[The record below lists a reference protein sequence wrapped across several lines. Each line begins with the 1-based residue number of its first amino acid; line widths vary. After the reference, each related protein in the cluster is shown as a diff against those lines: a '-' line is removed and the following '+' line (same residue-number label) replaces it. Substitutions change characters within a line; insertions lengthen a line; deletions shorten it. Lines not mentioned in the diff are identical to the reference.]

1 MNTCVIIGGGLGG
14 LVTGAL
20 LAKEG
25 YQVTVLEKNAIIGGG
40 LQTFKR
46 NGVSFPTGMHIFGG
60 FQEGGRLRKLFEY
73 LGIMDKLSLQPMDDD
88 GFDVV
93 SVLSDGAVY
102 RLPKGKERFVTYLS
116 ERFPDEKASLEAY
129 YDKLF
134 ELSKE
139 EPLFY
144 LQETPS
150 FSLPSFSEDFIKPY
164 DALMDQYIS
173 NPKLKG
179 LLTYLNPLFDGE
191 TETTPAFLQALLSVL
206 HLGGTFQFVGGS
218 QQMAQAL
225 TEVIENA
232 GGQVLANDGVVKIDV
247 EDGHVTQVVTKK
259 GKVYRADTYISAV
272 HTDVLLRIIS
282 PNAFS
287 TAFKQRVMSI
297 PETFSSFK
305 VYVKFK
311 EKSFRYVNHARYCL
325 NDYDSMT
332 KLRKVQPEE
341 WPNGLMYITPPE
353 ADQDEYA
360 QSMVIICSM
369 SYEWVRQWE
378 NTTTGHRG
386 VDYEQWKQAMTD
398 KVLDFMEKFHPD
410 FRQSIDKVY
419 ASSPLTIRDYYGN
432 KEGSNY
438 GFKKESND
446 ILRSQMSVFTKV
458 KNLFL
463 TGQNVNIHGLCGV
476 SLTAIETAE
485 ALVGHNV
492 IVHKINEANVG
503 RDKE

>member
-60 FQEGGRLRKLFEY
+60 FQDDGKLRKVFAY
-73 LGIMDKLSLQPMDDD
+73 LGIMDKLSLQPMDED

-93 SVLSDGAVY
+93 SVLSDGTTY
-102 RLPKGKERFVTYLS
+102 RLPKGKEQFVAYLS
-116 ERFPDEKASLEAY
+116 ERFPNEKANLKAY

-134 ELSKE
+134 DLSKE

-150 FSLPSFSEDFIKPY
+150 YGLPSFSDDFIKPY
-164 DALMDQYIS
+164 DVLMDHYLS
-173 NPKLKG
+173 DPKLKG
-179 LLTYLNPLFDGE
+179 LLTYLNTLFDGE
-191 TETTPAFLQALLSVL
+191 AGTTPAFLQALLSML

-218 QQMAQAL
+218 QQMATAL
-225 TEVIENA
+225 AEVIENA
-232 GGQVLANDGVVKIDV
+232 GGQVLANEEVAKIEVKDRR
-247 EDGHVTQVVTKK
+247 VTQVVTKK
-259 GKVYRADTYISAV
+259 GNVYCADSYISAV
-272 HTDVLLRIIS
+272 HTDVLLNIID

-287 TAFKQRVMSI
+287 TAFTQRVKSV

-305 VYVKFK
+305 VYIKFK
-311 EKSFRYVNHARYCL
+311 EKAFPYINYSHYCL
-325 NDYDSMT
+325 NDYDSMS
-332 KLRKVQPEE
+332 KCRNVQPDE
-341 WPNGLMYITPPE
+341 WPNGVMYITPPE
-353 ADQDEYA
+353 VHQDKYA
-360 QSMVIICSM
+360 QTMVIICSM

-378 NTTTGHRG
+378 NTVTGRRG
-386 VDYEQWKQAMTD
+386 ADYEQWKQAMTD
-398 KVLDFMEKFHPD
+398 KVLDFMEIIHPG
-410 FRQSIDKVY
+410 FRNGIDKVY

-438 GFKKESND
+438 GFKKESDN

-492 IVHKINEANVG
+492 IVHKINEANV
-503 RDKE
+503 